1 MTRPAYVKTCV
12 WDGPYIKI
20 QLESSEKQALRCIHE
35 INKVIFKG
43 ENVRAKFSE
52 GSYEDKPSFRE
63 RNEEFFKNYPKE
75 LMPHTEQACPLLAQF
90 SHVDYFNQTLVR
102 IKVALF
108 SPACFICFPH
118 VRPSDASFPSSAC
131 FKLHFFLRLSFRN

>member
-1 MTRPAYVKTCV
+1 MTRPGYVKTCV

-90 SHVDYFNQTLVR
+90 SLVDYFNQTFVE
-102 IKVALF
+102 IKVAFFRQPVLF
-108 SPACFICFPH
+108 AFCM
-118 VRPSDASFPSSAC
+118 
-131 FKLHFFLRLSFRN
+131 